1 MKRIAL
7 LFALSLTAFSSQA
20 FTGTETHCMGN
31 MCIVY
36 AWQPVYDFAGNL
48 SGYVQVEVARYQREH
63 AVID

>member
-20 FTGTETHCMGN
+20 NTGTETQCMGN

-36 AWQPVYDFAGNL
+36 AWQPVYDFAGNIN
-48 SGYVQVEVARYQREH
+48 GYVQVEIARYQRGHE
-63 AVID
+63 VID